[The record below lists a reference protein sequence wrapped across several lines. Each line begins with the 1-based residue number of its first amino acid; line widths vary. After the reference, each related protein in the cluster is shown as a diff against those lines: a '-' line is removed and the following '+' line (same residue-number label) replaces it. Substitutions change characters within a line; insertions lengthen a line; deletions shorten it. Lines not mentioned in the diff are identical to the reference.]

1 MKKIIF
7 AALLSTL
14 ALVSCNKEYE
24 TPDTGGPEP
33 TTPVTITFNSDEIL
47 TRASDGDGA
56 ESLPWEKKIVRMCI
70 YVYDSNGDWAETRE
84 LTTEEISAGRLNY
97 AVPSRLC
104 GHEAMFYVVANQTRK
119 NIATAALM
127 EQQTDIYYNNYNWP
141 GDDHTQAK
149 CYNDGFVMSARKKV
163 AIPMYG
169 EPLSLHF
176 NLKRTVAKIA
186 LSIKIDPKFG
196 QRYPGHKLEMTGCG
210 VYYTNK
216 AAMLFEPSAGE
227 PVDLTIYST
236 VSRTYSADLTAGET
250 DDKIFYF
257 YVYPN
262 GALSAN
268 PSIKPCA
275 VFGGYVTTPQG
286 FRSRVDYYI
295 PINEANNHEIG
306 RTAFYKLNIAVT
318 GIGGRDI
325 ETTLESGAWGSE
337 NSFTEDIGY

>member
-1 MKKIIF
+1 MKKVIF
-7 AALLSTL
+7 AAVLSAF

-24 TPDTGGPEP
+24 TPDVGGPEP

-47 TRASDGDGA
+47 TRASNGDGA

-84 LTTEEISAGRLNY
+84 LTAGEISAGKLDY

-104 GHEAMFYVVANQTRK
+104 ESDATFYVVANQTRK

-127 EQQTDIYYNNYNWP
+127 EQQKDDYPTIYNWA
-141 GDDHTQAK
+141 GNDHTQAK

-216 AAMLFEPSAGE
+216 VAMLFEPSAGE
-227 PVDLTIYST
+227 PVDLSAYST
-236 VSRTYSADLTAGET
+236 TSRSYAADLTAGET

-257 YVYPN
+257 YVFPN
-262 GALSAN
+262 GSLPADAQV
-268 PSIKPCA
+268 KPCA

-286 FRSRVDYYI
+286 VSSGVNYYI
-295 PINEANNHEIG
+295 PFNAVNNHEIS
-306 RTAFYKLNIAVT
+306 RNAFYKLNVAVT
-318 GIGGRDI
+318 GIGGLDI

>member
-1 MKKIIF
+1 MKKVIF
-7 AALLSTL
+7 AAVLSAF

-84 LTTEEISAGRLNY
+84 LTTEEIGAGKLNY

-104 GHEAMFYVVANQTRK
+104 ESDATFYVVANKYRM
-119 NIATAALM
+119 NIATAAIM
-127 EQQTDIYYNNYNWP
+127 EQQKDDYPTIYNWA

-186 LSIKIDPKFG
+186 LRISIDPKFG

-236 VSRTYSADLTAGET
+236 VSRAYPADLTAGET

-262 GALSAN
+262 GALPTN
-268 PSIKPCA
+268 PPIKPCA
-275 VFGGYVTTPQG
+275 VFGGDLTTPQG
-286 FRSRVDYYI
+286 MRSRVDYYI
-295 PINEANNHEIG
+295 PINEANNHEIARNG
-306 RTAFYKLNIAVT
+306 FYKLNVAVT
-318 GIGGRDI
+318 GISGCDVEATF
-325 ETTLESGAWGSE
+325 ETASWGSE